1 MLAIFRTRVLLES
14 FTYQSCEHHAQNVGC
29 VFMRFYPRPSLR
41 SRAGATA
48 SLVQR
53 FNGSTVQQSMYV
65 CVSDLHLEQT
75 CYLVESLNWS
85 QYDVHSSTRIST
97 SSPGPGSHLALGL
110 TMSRSW
116 PLTLADSCVA
126 FGLVL
131 AVPCPRPCPSWR
143 FISHHLHCPRPRPC
157 PRLHSPGSVSY
168 THLTLPTI
176 CSV

>member
-1 MLAIFRTRVLLES
+1 MLVASSCTFTPAPLSLGLSFSFALRLRV
-14 FTYQSCEHHAQNVGC
+14 
-29 VFMRFYPRPSLR
+29 
-41 SRAGATA
+41 GATA

-65 CVSDLHLEQT
+65 CVSGLHLEQT
-75 CYLVESLNWS
+75 CYLVGSLNLRS
-85 QYDVHSSTRIST
+85 YDVHSSTRIST
-97 SSPGPGSHLALGL
+97 SSPWPGSHLALGL

-143 FISHHLHCPRPRPC
+143 FSQ
-157 PRLHSPGSVSY
+157 
-168 THLTLPTI
+168 TLDVHVHDS
-176 CSV
+176 CS